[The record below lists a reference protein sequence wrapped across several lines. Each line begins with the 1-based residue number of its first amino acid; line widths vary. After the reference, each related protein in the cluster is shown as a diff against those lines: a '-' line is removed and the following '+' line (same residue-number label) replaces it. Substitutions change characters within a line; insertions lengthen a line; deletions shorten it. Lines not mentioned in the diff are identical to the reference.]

1 MLTVPRRKWP
11 KIAAAAGL
19 LALGLAALAVYRAAG
34 VAAAIATLA
43 AGAALLF
50 AAAAIDARRRLREA
64 EARARARLDD
74 RTAAGRTAF
83 LSWLNHELRS
93 PLNACSMWLDVL
105 ALAPQP
111 DKLAK
116 AVDAIKRNLTRQARL
131 ADDLSDA
138 AKVAA
143 DGIEL
148 RMTSLDFVAL
158 IKRGL
163 DTWQPLALAKS
174 LALESRIDVPLALV
188 DGDEDRLAQAL
199 GHVMENAIG
208 STPSGGRVGLRVR
221 EIDGRCHVE
230 VEDGGIAVSVE
241 DAENLPTPLWRSPNS
256 AKTRAGLGLGL
267 AVAHHILTQHGGSL
281 GVSSG
286 AVGARFELT
295 LPLAADGRQP
305 DAIQLR
311 ARTRNF

>member
-1 MLTVPRRKWP
+1 MLTIARRKWP
-11 KIAAAAGL
+11 KIAAAAGV
-19 LALGLAALAVYRAAG
+19 LGVGVGAFAVYRAAG
-34 VAAAIATLA
+34 GAAAVATLT
-43 AGAALLF
+43 AGSALLF

-64 EARARARLDD
+64 QDRARLGD
-74 RTAAGRTAF
+74 RAAAGRTAF

-116 AVDAIKRNLTRQARL
+116 AVDAIKRNLARQARL
-131 ADDLSDA
+131 ANDLSDA

-148 RMTSLDFVAL
+148 RMTSLDFVEL
-158 IKRGL
+158 IRRGL

-188 DGDEDRLAQAL
+188 DGDAERLAQAL

-230 VEDGGIAVSVE
+230 VEDGGVAVSVD
-241 DAENLPTPLWRSPNS
+241 DAANLPTPLWRSPNS

-267 AVAHHILTQHGGSL
+267 AVAHHIFTKHGGSL
-281 GVSSG
+281 SVSSG
-286 AVGARFELT
+286 AIGARFELT

-305 DAIQLR
+305 DAIQMDS
-311 ARTRNF
+311 

>member
-1 MLTVPRRKWP
+1 MLTVARRKWP

-19 LALGLAALAVYRAAG
+19 LGLGLGTLAAYRAAG
-34 VAAAIATLA
+34 AAAAIATLA
-43 AGAALLF
+43 AGSALLF

-64 EARARARLDD
+64 EARARRHD
-74 RTAAGRTAF
+74 RAAAGRTAF

-116 AVDAIKRNLTRQARL
+116 AVDAIKRNLARQTRL
-131 ADDLSDA
+131 ANDLSDA

-143 DGIEL
+143 DGLEL
-148 RMTSLDFVAL
+148 RMASLDFVEL
-158 IKRGL
+158 IQRGL
-163 DTWQPLALAKS
+163 DSWQPLALAKS

-188 DGDEDRLAQAL
+188 DGDAERLAQAL

-221 EIDGRCHVE
+221 ELNGRCHVE
-230 VEDGGIAVSVE
+230 VEDGGVAVSAE
-241 DAENLPTPLWRSPNS
+241 DAAHLPTPLWRSPNS

-267 AVAHHILTQHGGSL
+267 AVAHHIFTQHGGSL
-281 GVSSG
+281 AVSSG
-286 AVGARFELT
+286 ASGARFELT
-295 LPLAADGRQP
+295 LPLAADRRQP
-305 DAIQLR
+305 DTLQLR
-311 ARTRNF
+311 ARSSDS

>member
-1 MLTVPRRKWP
+1 MLTASPLKRPR
-11 KIAAAAGL
+11 IVAAAGL
-19 LALGLAALAVYRAAG
+19 LGLGLAGLAVYRVAG

-43 AGAALLF
+43 AGSALLF
-50 AAAAIDARRRLREA
+50 AAAAADARRRLRAA
-64 EARARARLDD
+64 EARARLDD
-74 RTAAGRTAF
+74 RAAAGRAAF

-116 AVDAIKRNLTRQARL
+116 AVEAIKRNLGRQARL
-131 ADDLSDA
+131 TNDLSDA

-148 RMTSLDFVAL
+148 HMTPVDFVEL
-158 IKRGL
+158 VKRGL

-174 LALESRIDVPLALV
+174 LALESRIDIPRALV
-188 DGDEDRLAQAL
+188 DGDADRLAQAL
-199 GHVMENAIG
+199 GHVMENALG
-208 STPSGGRVGLRVR
+208 STPSGGRVGLRVHR
-221 EIDGRCHVE
+221 IDDRCHVE
-230 VEDGGIAVSVE
+230 IEDEGVGVSVE
-241 DAENLPTPLWRSPNS
+241 EAANLPTPLWRSPDS

-267 AVAHHILTQHGGSL
+267 AVAHHILVKHGGSL
-281 GVSSG
+281 SVSSG

-295 LPLAADGRQP
+295 LPLAAGGRQP
-305 DAIQLR
+305 SATQAR
-311 ARTRNF
+311 A

>member
-11 KIAAAAGL
+11 KIAAAGL
-19 LALGLAALAVYRAAG
+19 LALGLGALAVYRAAG

-43 AGAALLF
+43 AGGALLL

-64 EARARARLDD
+64 EARALLDRRA
-74 RTAAGRTAF
+74 AAGRTAF

-131 ADDLSDA
+131 ANDLSDA
-138 AKVAA
+138 AKVAG

-148 RMTSLDFVAL
+148 RMTSFDFVEL
-158 IKRGL
+158 IKRSL

-188 DGDEDRLAQAL
+188 EGDAERLAQAL

-230 VEDGGIAVSVE
+230 VEDEGVAVSIE
-241 DAENLPTPLWRSPNS
+241 DAANLPTPLWRSPNS

-267 AVAHHILTQHGGSL
+267 AVAHHIFTKHGGSL
-281 GVSSG
+281 GVSSS

-295 LPLAADGRQP
+295 LPLAADGRHA

-311 ARTRNF
+311 ARTSDS